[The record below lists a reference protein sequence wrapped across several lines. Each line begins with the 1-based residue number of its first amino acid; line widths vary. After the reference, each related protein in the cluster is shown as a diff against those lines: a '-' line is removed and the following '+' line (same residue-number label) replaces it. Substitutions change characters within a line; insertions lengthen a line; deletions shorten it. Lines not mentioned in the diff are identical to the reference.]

1 MAVAVAI
8 PPLALA
14 SSVGRVLSLSG
25 RASQVRGVHSV
36 TVPCRS
42 NGAIRLSILPSP
54 SASASASASAPAP
67 APAPASSPIL
77 LYLPAGPLLADH
89 ARPDHDAQ
97 TVAALSAASGATVVC
112 INYRLAEAHRFPTP
126 VHDVLTAWDWVLHN
140 LVESDNS
147 ARLGVCGELL
157 GANLATTLALTECHD
172 HGPAIAAAAVNNPL
186 VDWILPPDLLRSD
199 DDDDDDGNN
208 DESDDGFL
216 EQLQDIAGVSLAPGR
231 RRRKQHRRPSW
242 DAHGDNPALPAA
254 AVTRARAAF
263 FHDQDG
269 YFDPFASPIHF
280 LRTPGLAFTALPK
293 SDDAFASDWD
303 EEPPTQPPSTASPY
317 HGLRA
322 TVEPRRR
329 SYRAYPPTAAGLRLP
344 VMSVSAGEA
353 SPLRDQAEELVR
365 LVQHSVKLDSGG
377 SRDEALNRCALMLR
391 PGVGHWTGAHRA
403 PDWRREVEALGAWF
417 REVLAKDDDKQL
429 KQ

>member
-1 MAVAVAI
+1 
-8 PPLALA
+8 
-14 SSVGRVLSLSG
+14 
-25 RASQVRGVHSV
+25 
-36 TVPCRS
+36 
-42 NGAIRLSILPSP
+42 
-54 SASASASASAPAP
+54 SASAS
-67 APAPASSPIL
+67 SPTL

-89 ARPDHDAQ
+89 APARPDHDAQ

-112 INYRLAEAHRFPTP
+112 VNYRLAEAHRFPTP

-140 LVESDNS
+140 LVDPKSSS

-172 HGPAIAAAAVNNPL
+172 HGPHIAAAAVNNPL
-186 VDWILPPDLLRSD
+186 VDWILPPDLVRCD
-199 DDDDDDGNN
+199 DDVDGTH

-280 LRTPGLAFTALPK
+280 LRTPGLAFTAPPK

-303 EEPPTQPPSTASPY
+303 EETTPPSTASPY

-365 LVQHSVKLDSGG
+365 LVQRSVKHDSGG
-377 SRDEALNRCALMLR
+377 SRDEALDRCALLLR

-417 REVLAKDDDKQL
+417 RDVL
-429 KQ
+429 